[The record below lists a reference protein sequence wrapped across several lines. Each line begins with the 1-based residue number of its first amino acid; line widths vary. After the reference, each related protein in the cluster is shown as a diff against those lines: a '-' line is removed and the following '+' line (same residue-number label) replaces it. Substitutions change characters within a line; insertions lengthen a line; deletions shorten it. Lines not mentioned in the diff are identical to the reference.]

1 MVKFKE
7 VYMTDKAREYLSFYP
22 ELVPLI
28 KQLLEKCVEVVP
40 NAKLKISLYVDYEI
54 DDYKYL
60 VLHVLDDNDEIDNI
74 DDFKFVTSQ
83 FFKKLKKKNGVTII
97 PSPHLVV
104 L

>member
-1 MVKFKE
+1 
-7 VYMTDKAREYLSFYP
+7 MTDKAREYLSFYP

-40 NAKLKISLYVDYEI
+40 NAKLKISLYVDYKI

-83 FFKKLKKKNGVTII
+83 FFKKLKKNGVTII